1 MDNPYD
7 GNYDYDINYALIGDT
22 AVGKTQLILRFI
34 GEEFNKH
41 PPQTV
46 GFDYVRKKLKIER

>member
-7 GNYDYDINYALIGDT
+7 GHSDYDINYALIGDT
-22 AVGKTQLILRFI
+22 SVGKTQLILRFI

-46 GFDYVRKKLKIER
+46 GFDYVRKKN